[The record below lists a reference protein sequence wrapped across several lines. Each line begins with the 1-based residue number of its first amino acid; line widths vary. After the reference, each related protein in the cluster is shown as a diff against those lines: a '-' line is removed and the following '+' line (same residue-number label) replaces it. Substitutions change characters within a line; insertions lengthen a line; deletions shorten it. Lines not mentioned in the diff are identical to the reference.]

1 MPLTAAQIISR
12 ACTIAKAPGYL
23 VQAGQ
28 YLNMVLDTLQ
38 QTYDFD
44 YIRKTQ
50 TINLDGNPSYLLEN
64 DHLRTDQVFYSV
76 NGTKFVLNQIPIED
90 YNSLF
95 DGPGVANY
103 PYSYA
108 IDVSTDPNTIL
119 FYPPPLVP
127 LAVSVLYFPRKED
140 ISSPETS
147 SEIPWFMNQE
157 YLIKKLAALIMLETD
172 DERAPLFDVQSE
184 KLLRNILSMQD
195 DKGGY
200 AQTIKL
206 DRRSFRPTDSLRPN
220 KSFPL
225 S

>member
-1 MPLTAAQIISR
+1 MPLTAAQLIIR
-12 ACTIAKAPGYL
+12 ACTIAKAPGYT

-28 YLNMVLDTLQ
+28 YLNMLLDTLQ

-50 TINLDGNPSYLLEN
+50 TIVLNGNPGYDMAT
-64 DHLRTDQVFYSV
+64 DHQRTDQVYYSV
-76 NGTKFVLNQIPIED
+76 NGTKIVLNQIPIED

-95 DGPGVANY
+95 MGAGVSNY
-103 PYSYA
+103 PSSYA
-108 IDVSTDPNTIL
+108 VDVSTTPNTIL
-119 FYPPPLVP
+119 FYPPPLIP
-127 LAVSVLYFPRKED
+127 LTVSVLYFPRLED
-140 ISSPETS
+140 IENPETS
-147 SEIPWFMNQE
+147 SEVPWFENQE
-157 YLIKKLAALIMLETD
+157 YLLKKLAALIMLETD

-184 KLLRNILSMQD
+184 KLLRNILTMQD

-206 DRRSFRPTDSLRPN
+206 DRRSFRSPDSLKPD
-220 KSFPL
+220 KAFPL